1 MYFFKML
8 FLGAVFKWSIMC
20 FQSSALGWCLS
31 ADMVDM
37 HLLQAI
43 CIAFSFIAFTAYC
56 FGFVFCP
63 QKLLP
68 RLGWSCWLGK
78 SPPGL
83 MWTTRRL
90 SGTQLNILAI
100 TTLRKVRSPSCEFS
114 SGSNVCSYIQ
124 KAKERKV
131 MVTLFSIGENYSK
144 SWSLIITLFIK
155 RLVPSLWLNA
165 TDIMDVGWKI
175 LELFKKKKLLSA
187 IVGLQI
193 LFAHSD
199 KFSWR
204 KICPNTTIFW
214 RITSWNILLRLILGD
229 L

>member
-1 MYFFKML
+1 MIYHVLSKFCPRVR
-8 FLGAVFKWSIMC
+8 LGA
-20 FQSSALGWCLS
+20 
-31 ADMVDM
+31 DMATVVNEL

-43 CIAFSFIAFTAYC
+43 CIIAFSFIAFTAYC
-56 FGFVFCP
+56 FVFCP
-63 QKLLP
+63 QKQLP

-100 TTLRKVRSPSCEFS
+100 TTLRKVRSASCEFS

-131 MVTLFSIGENYSK
+131 MVTLFSLGENYSK

-155 RLVPSLWLNA
+155 RLVPPLWLNA

-175 LELFKKKKLLSA
+175 LELFFLNYYQL
-187 IVGLQI
+187 
-193 LFAHSD
+193 
-199 KFSWR
+199 
-204 KICPNTTIFW
+204 
-214 RITSWNILLRLILGD
+214 
-229 L
+229 